1 LIRAVC
7 AGAALAAP
15 AVYAALAA
23 DRAGALLGALGG
35 LGVALLVLGAA
46 LRLAEALPLG
56 IALVGAEYGL
66 FIALGD
72 ETVRLGVPL
81 VAGAL
86 IAAAELGYSAVE
98 PPLVRAPLGIKLR
111 RAARL
116 LALVA
121 GGVAVSALVL
131 AAAVADV
138 GGSAGVQLI
147 GLAAAVAAVGLL
159 AVLARAG
166 A

>member
-1 LIRAVC
+1 M
-7 AGAALAAP
+7 
-15 AVYAALAA
+15 
-23 DRAGALLGALGG
+23 GALGG
-35 LGVALLVLGAA
+35 LGVALVVLGAA
-46 LRLAEALPLG
+46 LRIAEALPIG
-56 IALVGAEYGL
+56 IALGGAAYGL
-66 FIALGD
+66 FLALGD
-72 ETVRLGVPL
+72 DTVRLGVPL

-86 IAAAELGYSAVE
+86 IVAAELGYSALE
-98 PPLVRAPLGIKLR
+98 PPLVPAPLGIKLR
-111 RAARL
+111 RTGRS

-138 GGSAGVQLI
+138 GDSAGLQLI

-159 AVLARAG
+159 AVLARAS